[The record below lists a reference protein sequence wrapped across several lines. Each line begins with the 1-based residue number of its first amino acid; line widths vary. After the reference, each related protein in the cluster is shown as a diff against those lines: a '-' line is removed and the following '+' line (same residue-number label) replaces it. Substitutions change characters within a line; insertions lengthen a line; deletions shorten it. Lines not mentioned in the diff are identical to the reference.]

1 MTKKTLTTLLGDYP
15 MTEPLKS
22 GKVVSDLLS
31 LEYADYPT
39 VHRGFKPAVR
49 ELAFDVFEIA
59 IVTFLM
65 AKAEGVPITLLPT
78 LVMGRYQHPYLL
90 YNAERGELKPRD
102 LEGKRVAMR
111 AWTVTTVTWIRGLL
125 ANDYG
130 VDLEKI
136 QWFTQEDAHVPGF
149 KDPEGVTRLPA
160 DIDITELL
168 LNGDVEAAVI
178 PGPNPDPRLK
188 PIFGDPD
195 AEAAAWAS
203 KHDALHVNHYVAVK
217 TALAKAE
224 PEIVAEVTRMLTES
238 KQMAGLPKPGTPDTN
253 LIGIEDNR
261 RSLEIMIDNCY
272 QQGLIPERYSVDS
285 LFDPNT

>member
-1 MTKKTLTTLLGDYP
+1 
-15 MTEPLKS
+15 
-22 GKVVSDLLS
+22 
-31 LEYADYPT
+31 
-39 VHRGFKPAVR
+39 
-49 ELAFDVFEIA
+49 
-59 IVTFLM
+59 
-65 AKAEGVPITLLPT
+65 LPT

-238 KQMAGLPKPGTPDTN
+238 KQIAGLPKPGTPDTN